1 MNRSRFLNFPSRVSF
16 VLRISIFGFLIGAA
30 SAQVLKPID
39 QRKLADP
46 NGKTVEM
53 PTVRFDTVPQPTRP
67 QPVSPLSRQYRPRAG
82 TVETRTV
89 DTHGLSYSTIPVTVL
104 PQQNFAPKRATVPGN
119 LPAAETVKTSR
130 AEINQRVI
138 RPFTPAGK
146 EELKEQFKN
155 PK

>member
-1 MNRSRFLNFPSRVSF
+1 MKPALLAAIVIAHS
-16 VLRISIFGFLIGAA
+16 A
-30 SAQVLKPID
+30 SAQILKPID
-39 QRKLADP
+39 QHKLADP

-53 PTVRFDTVPQPTRP
+53 PTVRFDNVPQPTRP
-67 QPVSPLSRQYRPRAG
+67 QPVSPLSRQSLPPAV
-82 TVETRTV
+82 TVETKTV
-89 DTHGLSYSTIPVTVL
+89 DTHRLSYSTVPVSVL
-104 PQQNFAPKRATVPGN
+104 PQQNFAPKRAVVAGN

-130 AEINQRVI
+130 AEINPRVI